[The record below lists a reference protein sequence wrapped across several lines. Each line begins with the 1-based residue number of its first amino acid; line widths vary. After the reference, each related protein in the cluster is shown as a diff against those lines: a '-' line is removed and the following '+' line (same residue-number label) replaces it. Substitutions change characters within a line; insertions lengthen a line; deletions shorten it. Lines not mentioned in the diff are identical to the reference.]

1 MNTAL
6 SMPVSQSPVANP
18 ITDAL
23 ARVRRTFETGKTRP
37 IAWRLHQLREIARMM
52 REHEA
57 DFAEALKLDLGK
69 CRFEAVL
76 TEMSFVEEEAK
87 YAIKRLWENRDLR
100 VRMGLNAR
108 HWVEQNATLRHW
120 VDNIAEAIQASCGRH
135 MSVSLK
141 PQ

>member
-6 SMPVSQSPVANP
+6 AMPVPPRAVASPIP
-18 ITDAL
+18 DAL
-23 ARVRRTFETGKTRP
+23 ARVRHTFETGKTRP

-87 YAIKRLWENRDLR
+87 YAIK
-100 VRMGLNAR
+100 
-108 HWVEQNATLRHW
+108 
-120 VDNIAEAIQASCGRH
+120 
-135 MSVSLK
+135 
-141 PQ
+141 